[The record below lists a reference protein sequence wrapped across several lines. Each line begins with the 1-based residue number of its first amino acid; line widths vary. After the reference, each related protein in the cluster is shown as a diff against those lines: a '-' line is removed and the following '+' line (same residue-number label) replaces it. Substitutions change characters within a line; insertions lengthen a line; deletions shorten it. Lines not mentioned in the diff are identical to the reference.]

1 MTPMAFVTIQSHN
14 LSITWQVLRH
24 ESFRLHSL
32 VVCMQFIDM
41 ILPKWNLL
49 IASLL
54 HIKMFIRICLLKML
68 TNSWHW
74 LSSPLRRLSQT
85 SPPPSFRWHLQCRC
99 FRFCLNN
106 KLYWYVLVKQSLTYE
121 RNVRSCCSTLYVSMQ
136 NVVDKTKSQFISK
149 GLLTSYTFLFGSN
162 LVLKIVFIKF
172 TRATTMTSHWIKR
185 MIP

>member
-1 MTPMAFVTIQSHN
+1 MPLIIWSDSLIMTSMALWPFNHTTSQSYN
-14 LSITWQVLRH
+14 RFWDMRA
-24 ESFRLHSL
+24 FRLHSL

-74 LSSPLRRLSQT
+74 LSSPLRRLSRI
-85 SPPPSFRWHLQCRC
+85 SPPPSFRWHLQWRC

-106 KLYWYVLVKQSLTYE
+106 KPYWYVLVSNL
-121 RNVRSCCSTLYVSMQ
+121 
-136 NVVDKTKSQFISK
+136 
-149 GLLTSYTFLFGSN
+149 LLTNVMYVAVVLRFTYLCRMLLTRPRVN
-162 LVLKIVFIKF
+162 L
-172 TRATTMTSHWIKR
+172 
-185 MIP
+185 

>member
-1 MTPMAFVTIQSHN
+1 MPLIIWSDSLIMTSMALWPFNHTTSQSYN
-14 LSITWQVLRH
+14 IFWDMRA
-24 ESFRLHSL
+24 FRLHSL

-41 ILPKWNLL
+41 ILPKWILL

-74 LSSPLRRLSQT
+74 LSSPLRRLSQI

-106 KLYWYVLVKQSLTYE
+106 KLYWYVLASNL
-121 RNVRSCCSTLYVSMQ
+121 
-136 NVVDKTKSQFISK
+136 
-149 GLLTSYTFLFGSN
+149 LLTNVMYVAVVLRFTYLCRMLLTRPRVN
-162 LVLKIVFIKF
+162 L
-172 TRATTMTSHWIKR
+172 
-185 MIP
+185 

>member
-1 MTPMAFVTIQSHN
+1 MPIIITMNAFNNLKWLSHHDTYGFVTIQSHN
-14 LSITWQVLRH
+14 LSITWQVLKH

-41 ILPKWNLL
+41 ILPKWILL

-68 TNSWHW
+68 TDRWHW
-74 LSSPLRRLSQT
+74 LSSPLRRLSRI

-106 KLYWYVLVKQSLTYE
+106 KPYWYVLVSNL
-121 RNVRSCCSTLYVSMQ
+121 
-136 NVVDKTKSQFISK
+136 
-149 GLLTSYTFLFGSN
+149 LLTNVMYVAVVLRFTYLCRMLLTRPRVN
-162 LVLKIVFIKF
+162 L
-172 TRATTMTSHWIKR
+172 
-185 MIP
+185 

>member
-1 MTPMAFVTIQSHN
+1 MPLIIWSDSLIMTSMALWPFNHTTSQSYN
-14 LSITWQVLRH
+14 RFWDLRT
-24 ESFRLHSL
+24 FRLHSL

-41 ILPKWNLL
+41 ILPKWILL

-74 LSSPLRRLSQT
+74 LSSPLRRLSRI

-106 KLYWYVLVKQSLTYE
+106 KLYWYVLASNL
-121 RNVRSCCSTLYVSMQ
+121 
-136 NVVDKTKSQFISK
+136 
-149 GLLTSYTFLFGSN
+149 LLTNVMYVAVVLRFTYLCRMLLTRPRVN
-162 LVLKIVFIKF
+162 L
-172 TRATTMTSHWIKR
+172 
-185 MIP
+185 

>member
-1 MTPMAFVTIQSHN
+1 MPLIIWSDSLIMTSMALWPFNHTTSQSYN
-14 LSITWQVLRH
+14 RFWDMRA
-24 ESFRLHSL
+24 FRLHSL

-41 ILPKWNLL
+41 ILPKWILL

-99 FRFCLNN
+99 FRFCLSN
-106 KLYWYVLVKQSLTYE
+106 KLYWYVLASNL
-121 RNVRSCCSTLYVSMQ
+121 
-136 NVVDKTKSQFISK
+136 
-149 GLLTSYTFLFGSN
+149 LLTNVMYVAVVLRFTYLCRMLLTRPRVN
-162 LVLKIVFIKF
+162 L
-172 TRATTMTSHWIKR
+172 
-185 MIP
+185 

>member
-1 MTPMAFVTIQSHN
+1 MPLIIWSDSLIMTSMALWPFNHTTSQSYN
-14 LSITWQVLRH
+14 RFWDLRA
-24 ESFRLHSL
+24 FRLHSL

-41 ILPKWNLL
+41 ILPKWILL

-74 LSSPLRRLSQT
+74 LSSPLRRLSQI

-106 KLYWYVLVKQSLTYE
+106 KLYWYVLASNL
-121 RNVRSCCSTLYVSMQ
+121 
-136 NVVDKTKSQFISK
+136 
-149 GLLTSYTFLFGSN
+149 LLTNVMYVAVVLRFTYLCRMLLTRPRVN
-162 LVLKIVFIKF
+162 L
-172 TRATTMTSHWIKR
+172 
-185 MIP
+185 

>member
-1 MTPMAFVTIQSHN
+1 MPLIIWSDSLIMTSMALWPFNHTTSQSYN
-14 LSITWQVLRH
+14 RFWDMRA
-24 ESFRLHSL
+24 FRLHSL

-41 ILPKWNLL
+41 ILPKWILL

-74 LSSPLRRLSQT
+74 LSSLLRRLSQI

-106 KLYWYVLVKQSLTYE
+106 KPYWYVLVSNL
-121 RNVRSCCSTLYVSMQ
+121 
-136 NVVDKTKSQFISK
+136 
-149 GLLTSYTFLFGSN
+149 LLTNVMYVAVVLRFTYLCRMLLTRPRVN
-162 LVLKIVFIKF
+162 L
-172 TRATTMTSHWIKR
+172 
-185 MIP
+185 

>member
-1 MTPMAFVTIQSHN
+1 MPIIITMNAFINWSDSLIMTPMAFVTIQSHN
-14 LSITWQVLRH
+14 LSIMWQVLRH

-41 ILPKWNLL
+41 ILPKWILL

-74 LSSPLRRLSQT
+74 LSSPLRRLSQI

-99 FRFCLNN
+99 FRFCLSN
-106 KLYWYVLVKQSLTYE
+106 KPYWYVLVSNL
-121 RNVRSCCSTLYVSMQ
+121 
-136 NVVDKTKSQFISK
+136 
-149 GLLTSYTFLFGSN
+149 LLTNVMYVAVVLRFTYLCRMLLTRPRVN
-162 LVLKIVFIKF
+162 L
-172 TRATTMTSHWIKR
+172 
-185 MIP
+185 

>member
-1 MTPMAFVTIQSHN
+1 MPLIIWSDSLIMTSMALWPFNHTTSQSYN
-14 LSITWQVLRH
+14 RFWDMRA
-24 ESFRLHSL
+24 FRLHSL

-41 ILPKWNLL
+41 ILPKWILL

-74 LSSPLRRLSQT
+74 LSSPLRRLSRI

-106 KLYWYVLVKQSLTYE
+106 KLYWYVLASNL
-121 RNVRSCCSTLYVSMQ
+121 
-136 NVVDKTKSQFISK
+136 
-149 GLLTSYTFLFGSN
+149 LLTNVMYVAVVLRFTYLCRMLLTRPRVN
-162 LVLKIVFIKF
+162 L
-172 TRATTMTSHWIKR
+172 
-185 MIP
+185 